1 MTRSCWKPLTINY
14 DVVKFHLFVS
24 NLSKSKSK
32 NFLTNSS
39 FTNIFNQKRIITSFY
54 SLRNTTILLSF
65 VGLPFLV
72 HNGQL
77 YYKVLVK
84 RSMVGLKLGAYV
96 FTKKM
101 GLQIHA
107 KILDK
112 KPNKSLL
119 EQKRLMG
126 IEGNLK
132 FLNIKK
138 KKK

>member
-1 MTRSCWKPLTINY
+1 
-14 DVVKFHLFVS
+14 
-24 NLSKSKSK
+24 
-32 NFLTNSS
+32 
-39 FTNIFNQKRIITSFY
+39 
-54 SLRNTTILLSF
+54 
-65 VGLPFLV
+65 
-72 HNGQL
+72 
-77 YYKVLVK
+77 
-84 RSMVGLKLGAYV
+84 MVGLKLGAYV

-138 KKK
+138 KKKNNGSFDKSFIYTFGFSTYLKF